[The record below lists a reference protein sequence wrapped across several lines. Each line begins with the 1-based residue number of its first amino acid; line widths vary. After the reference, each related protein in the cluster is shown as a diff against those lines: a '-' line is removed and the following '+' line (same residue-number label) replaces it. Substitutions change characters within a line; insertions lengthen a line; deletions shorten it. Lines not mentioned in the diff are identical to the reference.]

1 MNKSRKIVII
11 GLISAVVAVALFV
24 MRHGRDVTANS
35 RLFLACEAEGTQ
47 EGLERWRSRFSSSEF
62 DLAAGKV
69 YAKCFKSC
77 DAGGAEAHR
86 LPSNYVWEVCC
97 TAVTNH
103 LTLTVTGSSRED
115 VLRVSHAC
123 INTAKEMVNREN
135 EALARAATARFSN
148 SVVRIKRK
156 LLLMTDIGA
165 GRVDGKDVL
174 LASSEYSNAVSRL
187 DKATEIVRHQL
198 TRIDVEGP
206 FIMADW
212 CHSRQ
217 PDHGR
222 GSDHDQ
228 SQAKISEEGRW

>member
-1 MNKSRKIVII
+1 MNKSKKIVII
-11 GLISAVVAVALFV
+11 GLISAVVAVVLFV

-35 RLFLACEAEGTQ
+35 RLFLACEAEG
-47 EGLERWRSRFSSSEF
+47 
-62 DLAAGKV
+62 
-69 YAKCFKSC
+69 
-77 DAGGAEAHR
+77 
-86 LPSNYVWEVCC
+86 
-97 TAVTNH
+97 
-103 LTLTVTGSSRED
+103 
-115 VLRVSHAC
+115 
-123 INTAKEMVNREN
+123 
-135 EALARAATARFSN
+135 
-148 SVVRIKRK
+148 K

-165 GRVDGKDVL
+165 GRVDGKEVL

-228 SQAKISEEGRW
+228 SKAKISEEGRW

>member
-1 MNKSRKIVII
+1 MSKSKKIVII
-11 GLISAVVAVALFV
+11 GLISAAVMAVLFV
-24 MRHGRDVTANS
+24 MRNGQDVTANS

-69 YAKCFKSC
+69 YAKCFKSG
-77 DAGGAEAHR
+77 DAGEAEAHR
-86 LPSNYVWEVCC
+86 LPSNYVWEVC

-135 EALARAATARFSN
+135 EALARAATARLSN

-165 GRVDGKDVL
+165 GRVDGKEVL

-187 DKATEIVRHQL
+187 EKATEIVRHQL
-198 TRIDVEGP
+198 TRIHVEGP

-212 CHSRQ
+212 CHGRQ

-222 GSDHDQ
+222 GSDHNQ
-228 SQAKISEEGRW
+228 SQAKISEEGR

>member
-1 MNKSRKIVII
+1 MSKSKKIVII
-11 GLISAVVAVALFV
+11 VLISAAVMAILFV
-24 MRHGRDVTANS
+24 MRNGQDVTANS

-69 YAKCFKSC
+69 YAKCFKSG

-86 LPSNYVWEVCC
+86 LPSNYVWEVC
-97 TAVTNH
+97 TDVTNH

-135 EALARAATARFSN
+135 EALARAATARLSN

-156 LLLMTDIGA
+156 LHLMTDIGA
-165 GRVDGKDVL
+165 GRVDGKEVL

-206 FIMADW
+206 FIMADR

-217 PDHGR
+217 LDHGR

-228 SQAKISEEGRW
+228 SKAKISEERRW

>member
-35 RLFLACEAEGTQ
+35 RLFLACDTEGAR
-47 EGLERWRSRFSSSEF
+47 ESLERWRGRFSSPEF
-62 DLAAGKV
+62 DLAAGKE
-69 YAKCFKSC
+69 YARHCKSGN
-77 DAGGAEAHR
+77 ASGAEAQH
-86 LPSNYVWEVCC
+86 LPSHYVWEVCVA
-97 TAVTNH
+97 TTNH
-103 LTLTVTGSSRED
+103 LTLSVTGPSRTAVIRASS
-115 VLRVSHAC
+115 AC

-135 EALARAATARFSN
+135 EALARAATARLSN
-148 SVVRIKRK
+148 SVARIKRK

-228 SQAKISEEGRW
+228 SQAKISEEGR